1 MHNIKIL
8 LAEKHCQKCEEAFQ
22 EFATSTY
29 NCVVK
34 YCSDTLKRTSNII
47 DINSR
52 YFAQLRN
59 VDNVI
64 VIGHSFG
71 KVDKPY
77 FEEVFDSVRK
87 DAFWTVYYYNEAEKN
102 KFEQRLLSLGVKEEK
117 MSVLDLELLRINGE
131 QK

>member
-1 MHNIKIL
+1 M

-34 YCSDTLKRTSNII
+34 YCSDTLKRISNII

-77 FEEVFDSVRK
+77 FEEVFDSVR
-87 DAFWTVYYYNEAEKN
+87 YEAEKN

>member
-1 MHNIKIL
+1 M
-8 LAEKHCQKCEEAFQ
+8 LAEKYGQECEEDFQ

-52 YFAQLRN
+52 FFAQLRN

-77 FEEVFDSVRK
+77 FEKVFNSVRK
-87 DAFWTVYYYNEAEKN
+87 DAFWTVYYYNEAYNEAEKN
-102 KFEQRLLSLGVKEEK
+102 NFEQGLLYLGVKEEK
-117 MSVLDLELLRINGE
+117 MSVLDLELLRING
-131 QK
+131 